1 LEDIPPVHYTSRY
14 DIGGD
19 EDYHGYY
26 DSDEVYDS
34 QGADYDDG
42 DLYTL

>member
-14 DIGGD
+14 DIGG
-19 EDYHGYY
+19 GRG
-26 DSDEVYDS
+26 DEVYDS